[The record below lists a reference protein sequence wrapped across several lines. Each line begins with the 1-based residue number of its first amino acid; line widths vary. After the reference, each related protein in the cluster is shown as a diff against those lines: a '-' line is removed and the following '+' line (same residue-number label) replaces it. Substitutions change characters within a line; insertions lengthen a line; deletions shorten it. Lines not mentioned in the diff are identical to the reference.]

1 MLKIHS
7 GRLQIRGK
15 GGGVPYDFMEVS
27 QSEHENLALYV
38 SLLCDS
44 KKTSSWI
51 PLAKPS
57 CRYVNYLSETILT
70 RHRHVIR
77 SGRDLTSKAI
87 RYIITIPMGL

>member
-1 MLKIHS
+1 MRLTASFAKVSICALTLVLMTPNSRMLKIHS

-44 KKTSSWI
+44 KKTSS
-51 PLAKPS
+51 
-57 CRYVNYLSETILT
+57 
-70 RHRHVIR
+70 
-77 SGRDLTSKAI
+77 
-87 RYIITIPMGL
+87 